1 MEENVAMDLGII
13 IMAVSAIWLGSEII
27 LSRMKR
33 SLSTDARFDKSS
45 LRILWTTI
53 FVSVNSGVLLSFQRV
68 GYFGGGS
75 SVFPILGIIVIICGL
90 LIRWIAIFS
99 LKRQFTVDVAITKD
113 HRIISEGIYRFVRHP
128 AYAGSILSFL
138 GLGLCFA
145 NVISLLLIFPP
156 ICAAFLYRIR
166 VEEKALV
173 DAFGDE
179 YIRYCESTR
188 RLVPWIY

>member
-1 MEENVAMDLGII
+1 MDLWII
-13 IMAVSAIWLGSEII
+13 IIAVSAFWLGSEIV

-33 SLSTDARFDKSS
+33 SLPTDARFDKSS
-45 LRILWTTI
+45 LRILWITI
-53 FVSVNSGVLLSFQRV
+53 FISVNTGVVMSFQRV

-75 SVFPILGIIVIICGL
+75 PVFPIVGILVIIFGL

-113 HRIISEGIYRFVRHP
+113 HQIVSKGIYRFVRHP

-145 NVISLLLIFPP
+145 NVISLVLIFPP

-173 DAFGDE
+173 DAFGEE
-179 YIRYCESTR
+179 YVRYRASTKK
-188 RLVPWIY
+188 LIPGIY

>member
-1 MEENVAMDLGII
+1 MNLGII
-13 IMAVSAIWLGSEII
+13 IIFVSAFWLGSEIV

-45 LRILWTTI
+45 LRILWITI
-53 FVSVNSGVLLSFQRV
+53 FISVNIGVALSFQRV
-68 GYFGGGS
+68 GYFGAGS
-75 SVFPILGIIVIICGL
+75 SVFPIIGIVVIVCGL
-90 LIRWIAIFS
+90 LIRWIAIVS

-113 HRIISEGIYRFVRHP
+113 HRIVSEGIYRFVRHP

-145 NVISLLLIFPP
+145 NIISLVVVVPP

-166 VEEKALV
+166 VEEKVLM
-173 DAFGDE
+173 DAFGEE
-179 YIRYCESTR
+179 YVRYCASTK
-188 RLVPWIY
+188 RLIPGIF

>member
-1 MEENVAMDLGII
+1 MDLNMII
-13 IMAVSAIWLGSEII
+13 IAVSVLWLGSEIV
-27 LSRMKR
+27 LSRVKR
-33 SLSTDARFDKSS
+33 SLPTDARFDKSS
-45 LRILWTTI
+45 LRILWITI
-53 FVSVNSGVLLSFQRV
+53 FVSVNTGVVFSFQRV

-75 SVFPILGIIVIICGL
+75 PVFPIVGIVVIIFGL

-99 LKRQFTVDVAITKD
+99 LRRQFTVDVAITKD
-113 HRIISEGIYRFVRHP
+113 HRIVSDGIYRFVRHP

-145 NVISLLLIFPP
+145 NIISLALIFPP
-156 ICAAFLYRIR
+156 ICEAFLYRIR

-179 YIRYCESTR
+179 YLRYCASTK
-188 RLVPWIY
+188 RLIPGIF

>member
-1 MEENVAMDLGII
+1 MDLGII
-13 IMAVSAIWLGSEII
+13 IIAVSAIWLGSEIV
-27 LSRMKR
+27 LSRVKR

-45 LRILWTTI
+45 LRILWMTI
-53 FVSVNSGVLLSFQRV
+53 FISVNIGVVLSFQRV

-75 SVFPILGIIVIICGL
+75 PVFPIVGIVVIICGL

-99 LKRQFTVDVAITKD
+99 LRHQFTVDVAIMKD
-113 HRIISEGIYRFVRHP
+113 HRIVSEGIYRFVRHP

-145 NVISLLLIFPP
+145 NVISIVVIFPP

-166 VEEKALV
+166 VEEEALV

-179 YIRYCESTR
+179 YTRYCKSTK
-188 RLVPWIY
+188 RLIPGVF